1 MVFAPISSAFKYE
14 LRVQIAFRD
23 KGVASD
29 EAVGVRP
36 GRESTFCVGASEKLP
51 GEARSS
57 QDKPWTP
64 WKHQTQPGAAIGIP
78 GKDPGRLGRATGS
91 PGVPRSG

>member
-1 MVFAPISSAFKYE
+1 MVFAPISSAHKYE
-14 LRVQIAFRD
+14 FRFRVAFRAR
-23 KGVASD
+23 GVASD

-57 QDKPWTP
+57 QDKL
-64 WKHQTQPGAAIGIP
+64 
-78 GKDPGRLGRATGS
+78 GRLGSIR
-91 PGVPRSG
+91 RSQEQP